1 MALNNFANLT
11 ASMQAWAVDRP
22 DLVPQ
27 FQDCIDLAIN
37 DINAVLRMPDQQTTV
52 QLVCDSTG
60 QINMPDDFLEI
71 RRVTWLGNPRKVLGP
86 LSPEGEAQVYPAPYG
101 SPPMHYDINDDTMV
115 VQPLDSVTPI
125 EIMYWAKVPKLT
137 PIPPNDTNWL
147 LQKYSN
153 IILFGAM
160 KYVEV
165 FKRNDKGMQT
175 FGQLY
180 SAEVDG
186 LVRTG
191 KRSQWGRSRMRVA
204 GRSTP

>member
-1 MALNNFANLT
+1 MALNNFASLT
-11 ASMQAWAVDRP
+11 ASMQQWAVDRP
-22 DLVPQ
+22 DLVPI
-27 FQDCIDLAIN
+27 FQDCIDLCIN
-37 DINAVLRMPDQQTTV
+37 DINATLRMPDQQVTV
-52 QLVCDSTG
+52 QLVCDGTG
-60 QINMPDDFLEI
+60 HINMPDDFLEI
-71 RRVTWLGNPRKVLGP
+71 RRVTWLGNPRVELQP
-86 LSPEGEAQVYPAPYG
+86 LSPSGEVDLYAAPYG
-101 SPPMHYDINDDTMV
+101 SPPVHYDMYDDTMV

-147 LQKYSN
+147 LQKNSN

-165 FKRNDKGMQT
+165 YKRNDKGMQT

-186 LVRTG
+186 LTRAG
-191 KRSQWGRSRMRVA
+191 KRAQWGRSRMRVA